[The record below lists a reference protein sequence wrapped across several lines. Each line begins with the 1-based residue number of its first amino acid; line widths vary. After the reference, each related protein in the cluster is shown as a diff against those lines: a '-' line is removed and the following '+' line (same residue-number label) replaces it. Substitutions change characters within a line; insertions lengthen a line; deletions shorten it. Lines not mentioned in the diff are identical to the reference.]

1 MATNNTSTNQQS
13 GQGERGFDWRVASP
27 REVLAAS
34 KVTLRRYAREGGAQP
49 VSETPAPTQGES

>member
-1 MATNNTSTNQQS
+1 MDTNNTNANQQPI
-13 GQGERGFDWRVASP
+13 QGERGLNWRVASP

-49 VSETPAPTQGES
+49 MNESSTPTQSDS